1 MPELPEVESARS
13 HIHRVG
19 AGHRIVRVVFK
30 EQGGGPRDG
39 LVDDIILEIPSENN
53 LPPSTSAS
61 SKPRKNGGEPSVMD
75 VRERIFSDALLNK
88 TVEAVFRKG
97 KQLWMTFQD
106 TECPAVLFHFGM
118 TGSVLIK
125 NEVIPSYKS
134 FKVLPGEEAPW
145 PPRFTKCE
153 IEFDNGACI
162 AFCDPRRL
170 GRIKLRRDPLM
181 SEPINEL
188 GIDPLTEE
196 LPTAAELEKRLQC
209 FSAPIK
215 ALLLD
220 QNKVFCGIG
229 NYLADEILYQAG
241 IYPETKACRINR
253 LGLQRML
260 EKMKAI
266 ISTAVAC
273 DARYEDFPREW
284 LFHYRWDKVKSK
296 SERIRMPDGSI
307 LVFETCGG
315 RTSAIVPSKQP
326 RSGDY
331 TKTVQEEEE
340 DENADLVEESI
351 TVPTKKRKGS
361 PVGKV
366 EKAEE
371 VIKHPRSRGAKK
383 ELEVKEEPVVK
394 EEPAEKEERESNIAQ
409 RSSRRRR
416 A

>member
-19 AGHRIVRVVFK
+19 AGRRIVRVVFK

-39 LVDDIILEIPSENN
+39 LVDDIVLEIPSENDM
-53 LPPSTSAS
+53 PRSAS
-61 SKPRKNGGEPSVMD
+61 TTSKSRKNGGEPSDMD
-75 VRERIFSDALLNK
+75 LRERIFSGALLNK

-97 KQLWMTFQD
+97 KQLWMIFQD
-106 TECPAVLFHFGM
+106 TESPAVLFHFGM
-118 TGSVLIK
+118 TGSFLIK

-170 GRIKLRRDPLM
+170 GRIKLRRDPQM

-196 LPTAAELEKRLQC
+196 LPTTAELEKRLQGI
-209 FSAPIK
+209 SAPIK
-215 ALLLD
+215 AVLLD
-220 QNKVFCGIG
+220 QSKVFCGIG

-253 LGLQRML
+253 LGLQRLL
-260 EKMKAI
+260 EKMKTI

-307 LVFETCGG
+307 IVFETCGG

-331 TKTVQEEEE
+331 TKTLP
-340 DENADLVEESI
+340 DEGENVDVGEEST
-351 TVPTKKRKGS
+351 TVSTKKRKGS
-361 PVGKV
+361 PIVKL
-366 EKAEE
+366 ETEE
-371 VIKHPRSRGAKK
+371 ETLKRSRNRGAK
-383 ELEVKEEPVVK
+383 
-394 EEPAEKEERESNIAQ
+394 
-409 RSSRRRR
+409 
-416 A
+416 

>member
-19 AGHRIVRVVFK
+19 AGRRIVRVVFK

-39 LVDDIILEIPSENN
+39 LVDDIVLEIPSENDM
-53 LPPSTSAS
+53 PRTASTTPKS
-61 SKPRKNGGEPSVMD
+61 RKSGGEPSDMD
-75 VRERIFSDALLNK
+75 FRERIFSGALLNK

-97 KQLWMTFQD
+97 KQLWMIFRD
-106 TECPAVLFHFGM
+106 TESPAVLFHFGM
-118 TGSVLIK
+118 TGSFLIK

-170 GRIKLRRDPLM
+170 GRIKLRKDPQL

-196 LPTAAELEKRLQC
+196 LPTTAELEKRLQGI
-209 FSAPIK
+209 SAPIK
-215 ALLLD
+215 AVLLD

-253 LGLQRML
+253 LGLQRLL
-260 EKMKAI
+260 EKMKASYPQQLLVMLAMK
-266 ISTAVAC
+266 ISHANGCFIT
-273 DARYEDFPREW
+273 
-284 LFHYRWDKVKSK
+284 
-296 SERIRMPDGSI
+296 
-307 LVFETCGG
+307 GG
-315 RTSAIVPSKQP
+315 
-326 RSGDY
+326 
-331 TKTVQEEEE
+331 
-340 DENADLVEESI
+340 
-351 TVPTKKRKGS
+351 
-361 PVGKV
+361 
-366 EKAEE
+366 
-371 VIKHPRSRGAKK
+371 IK
-383 ELEVKEEPVVK
+383 
-394 EEPAEKEERESNIAQ
+394 
-409 RSSRRRR
+409 
-416 A
+416 